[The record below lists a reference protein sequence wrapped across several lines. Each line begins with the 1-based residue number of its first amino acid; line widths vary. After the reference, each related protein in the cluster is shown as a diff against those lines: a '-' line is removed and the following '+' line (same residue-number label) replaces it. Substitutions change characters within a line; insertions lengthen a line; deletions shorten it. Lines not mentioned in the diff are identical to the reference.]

1 MRRRLAHFLFVTV
14 LGALALVLG
23 TVTAMTASSP
33 GRGLLARLV
42 SDQLGRSLRGEF
54 QFGAISGS
62 FIRDLTLTDVTV
74 RDTSGALLAD
84 LPAVEV
90 TYNLAQLLAGQIVMR
105 SVTLRNPTVQIT
117 KRTSGRMNYEE
128 VLRLGEGPPGG
139 PPPFVQFRNLH
150 IVNGLVRIS
159 VPWSPSADPT
169 SDAGRAE
176 LARERAKPG
185 RVIEQAPDGLRR
197 IITVSELTSR
207 FPTVWASMPDRRP
220 LTVDIDSLAGILSDP
235 AVDIRHIRGR
245 IQVKGDSLIF
255 AVESGALA
263 NSRMSGGG
271 VLTWPDGPIEY
282 DIGLDMT
289 QLDLADI
296 RWISPDFPD
305 LSGHG
310 VLAARTETP
319 TRTAFALRDL
329 SLQGPDGGIAGVVT
343 ILDDDRRGLGVRDM
357 RLRLD
362 RLTLDAIRPYL
373 DTLPLDG
380 TLTGLV
386 AGDGYQDRMVVE
398 LDWTFSDHGIAERP
412 TSELVGEG
420 VVQLAGPDGM
430 VFDSFTVHRSD
441 VALETVRLLIPA
453 VRLYGR
459 LEAAG
464 QLRGPWRNTT
474 FLGHARQRDGA
485 RPASELDGRVR
496 FDSRSDTLG
505 LSIDVVLAPLSF
517 EGIRR
522 GFPSLNATGSLR
534 GPVRLEGNLARVA
547 VDADV
552 RGELGHV
559 RMLGPAT
566 ILLPKWGG
574 DSLNVTFDSL
584 DLAVARGSGPATA
597 LRGTATIQGVVDSA
611 GRPEGTLALTLGP
624 SRIREVSLDS
634 ASALV
639 AVRDS
644 VMRLDTLNVVFPK
657 GGLTGSGTLGWRR
670 PHTGTMTF
678 VMGTDSLTVFD
689 SLVTAL
695 GLERDS
701 AAAAS
706 PLRGLLQA
714 TLQMRGALDTLLVSG
729 TFAMTDVSRG
739 TLRAPSVVGTLTWLG
754 GGRPQLSME
763 IDADSLHVGRL
774 QFQRARAAVSGW
786 SDSLRWTGGVHIGE
800 LSDLALDGQW
810 IKRDS
815 TVVWTF
821 DKMDAQLARHR
832 WRLAGPAVLTELGAQ
847 RTLAPV
853 ELWATDGS
861 ATIRASGA
869 LPNPS
874 GGSLTVEALGI
885 ELQDIYGLLQR
896 DTSAVRGVV
905 GGNLEIGGT
914 RAAPTIRGT
923 VTLADAVLGDFRG
936 PFAQGIVNYAD
947 KRLEANL
954 LLWKTG
960 EPVVEIGAQ
969 LPLDLAFMGV
979 ENRQLP
985 GPLSVRVLGD
995 SVDLGV
1001 FEAFTANARNLRGR
1015 LDADARIAGT
1025 WDAPRLEG
1033 FVEVKQGRADI
1044 PALGVKYTGIVGR
1057 AHLTG
1062 DSVVVDS
1069 LHVTSGGGRLDIAG
1083 GLRLENLTRPVLNL
1097 DLVAN
1102 RFRAIDV
1109 RAFLTLTASGRVR
1122 LTGPVYQAT
1131 LTGRATATQGALY
1144 FADLVTKQIIDL
1156 EDPSNADLIDLSI
1169 IGERRLGT
1177 NFQNRFLDS
1186 LRIEDF
1192 ELAVREDFWLRSN
1205 EANIQL
1211 EGSVRVNK
1219 VRKNYRWDGTLNAVR
1234 GTYTLKAQFVT
1245 RGFDVQ
1251 RGTVRYF
1258 GTPDLNADLDIEAQH
1273 IVQPFDRSE
1282 EIPVIAKITGT
1293 LQVPKLTLESPI
1305 RPPISE
1311 TDLFSYLMFGRPSYG
1326 LSETPQGNQNELF
1339 RSVLVYFSSA
1349 LSSEIERTLISD
1361 LGVPIDFVEIRPGLG
1376 GSSTFGASAQA
1387 TQLAAGWQIG
1397 RSTFLT
1403 FNAGVCPNQNLLSYR
1418 RLGASLEYRFS
1429 RSWRSQLS
1437 LEPVQTCIATQQSDA
1452 LGVSA
1457 RYQVGFD
1464 LLWEREY

>member
-1 MRRRLAHFLFVTV
+1 MRRRVAHFLFVTV

-23 TVTAMTASSP
+23 TVTAMTTSSP

-42 SDQLGRSLRGEF
+42 SDQLGRTLRGEF
-54 QFGAISGS
+54 RFGAISGS
-62 FIRDLTLTDVTV
+62 FLRGLTLTDVSI

-84 LPAVEV
+84 LPSVEV
-90 TYNLAQLLAGQIVMR
+90 TYNLPQLLAGQIVMR
-105 SVTLRNPTVQIT
+105 SVALQRPTVHIT
-117 KRTSGRMNYEE
+117 KRPSGRMNYEE

-139 PPPFVQFRNLH
+139 RSPYVQFRN
-150 IVNGLVRIS
+150 VRITDGFVRVS
-159 VPWSPSADPT
+159 VPWSPSA
-169 SDAGRAE
+169 SLNSEAGQAQLE
-176 LARERAKPG
+176 AERAKPG

-197 IITVSELTSR
+197 IITVSQLTTR
-207 FPTVWASMPDRRP
+207 LPTIWASMPDRRP
-220 LTVDIDSLAGILSDP
+220 LTVDLDTLSAILSDP

-263 NSRMSGGG
+263 NSAMSGGG
-271 VLTWPDGPIEY
+271 VLTWPEGPIEY

-289 QLDLADI
+289 QVDLADL

-305 LSGHG
+305 LTGHG
-310 VLAARTETP
+310 ILAARTETS
-319 TRTAFALRDL
+319 TRTAYALRDL
-329 SLQGPDGGIAGVVT
+329 SLRGPDGAIDGVVT
-343 ILDDDRRGLGVRDM
+343 ILQDERRGLGVRDM

-373 DTLPLDG
+373 DTLPLEG

-386 AGDGYQDRMVVE
+386 AGSGYQDRMVVE
-398 LDWTFSDHGIAERP
+398 LDWTFDDYRLPERP
-412 TSELVGEG
+412 VSEIVGEG
-420 VVQLAGPDGM
+420 TVQLAGPDGV

-441 VALETVRLLIPA
+441 MALETVRLLIPA

-459 LEAAG
+459 LEAMG
-464 QLRGPWRNTT
+464 ELRGPWRNTT
-474 FLGHARQRDGA
+474 FLGHARHHDGQ

-496 FDSRSDTLG
+496 FDSRGDTLG
-505 LSIDVVLAPLSF
+505 VSVDVVVAPLSF
-517 EGIRR
+517 EGIRQ
-522 GFPSLNATGSLR
+522 GFPSLTAKGSVR
-534 GPVRLEGNLARVA
+534 GPVQLEGNLARLA
-547 VDADV
+547 VSADV
-552 RGELGHV
+552 RGELGRV
-559 RMLGPAT
+559 RMRGPAT
-566 ILLPKWGG
+566 LLLPKWGG
-574 DSLNVTFDSL
+574 DSLTVTFDSL
-584 DLAVARGSGPATA
+584 DLATVRGSGPSTA
-597 LRGTATIQGVVDSA
+597 LTGMALVRGMVDSA
-611 GRPEGTLALTLGP
+611 GRPDGTLDLVLGP
-624 SRIREVSLDS
+624 SRIREVHLDS
-634 ASALV
+634 ASMRIG
-639 AVRDS
+639 VRDS
-644 VMRLDTLNVVFPK
+644 VVHLDTLNVMFPK

-670 PHTGTMTF
+670 PKTGAMTF

-689 SLVTAL
+689 SLVTNL
-695 GLERDS
+695 GLEHDS

-729 TFAMTDVSRG
+729 RFGLTDLSRG
-739 TLRAPSVVGTLTWLG
+739 TIRTPSVVGSLTWLG
-754 GGRPQLSME
+754 GARPQLSTE
-763 IDADSLHVGRL
+763 FRVDSLVVDQL
-774 QFQRARAAVSGW
+774 EFQRARANVSGW
-786 SDSLRWTGGVHIGE
+786 SDSLEWSGGIHVGE
-800 LSDLALDGQW
+800 LSDLAVDGRW
-810 IKRDS
+810 VKHDS
-815 TVVWTF
+815 TVVWTV
-821 DKMDAQLARHR
+821 DHMDAQLARHR
-832 WRLAGPAVLTELGAQ
+832 WELRGPVTLTQVGAQ

-853 ELWATDGS
+853 EFWATDGS
-861 ATIRASGA
+861 ATIRASGT
-869 LPNPS
+869 LPNPA
-874 GGSLTVEALGI
+874 GGALAVEALGL

-896 DTSAVRGVV
+896 DTSAVRGAV
-905 GGNLEIGGT
+905 GANLEIGGS
-914 RAAPTIRGT
+914 RADPTIRGT
-923 VTLADAVLGDFRG
+923 VTLADVVLADFRG

-960 EPVVEIGAQ
+960 EPVVEVEAQ
-969 LPLDLAFMGV
+969 LPIDLAFQGV
-979 ENRQLP
+979 EQRQLP

-1033 FVEVKQGRADI
+1033 FVQVNRGRADI
-1044 PALGVKYTGIVGR
+1044 PSLGVRFSGIVGR
-1057 AHLTG
+1057 AHLVG
-1062 DSVVVDS
+1062 DSVVIDS
-1069 LHVTSGGGRLDIAG
+1069 LRVSSGGGRLDISG

-1097 DLVAN
+1097 DLVAD

-1109 RAFLTLTASGRVR
+1109 RAFLTLTASGRLR

-1131 LTGRATATQGALY
+1131 LTGRATATQGVLY

-1156 EDPSNADLIDLSI
+1156 EDPANADLIDLSI
-1169 IGERRLGT
+1169 IGERKLGT
-1177 NFQNRFLDS
+1177 AFQNRFLDS
-1186 LRIEDF
+1186 LRVEDL

-1219 VRKNYRWDGTLNAVR
+1219 VRRNYRWDGTFNAIR

-1258 GTPDLNADLDIEAQH
+1258 GTPDLNADLDIEAEH
-1273 IVQPFDRSE
+1273 VVQPFDRSE

-1293 LQVPKLTLESPI
+1293 LQVPKLTLESPV

-1311 TDLFSYLMFGRPSYG
+1311 TDLFSYLMFGRPSYS
-1326 LSETPQGNQNELF
+1326 LSETPQGNQSELL
-1339 RSVLVYFSSA
+1339 RSALVYFSSA

-1376 GSSTFGASAQA
+1376 GSSTFGTSAQA
-1387 TQLAAGWQIG
+1387 TQVAAGWQIG

-1403 FNAGVCPNQNLLSYR
+1403 FNAGVCPSQNLLSYR

-1452 LGVSA
+1452 LGVPQ